1 MYIIFYIAET
11 FGNNKLYTTRVSN
24 ISRNGHDYDIT
35 ITACVLPRDSQLIK
49 ETQSFCQQDEYIVDT
64 T

>member
-35 ITACVLPRDSQLIK
+35 ITACVLPSRLAIDKRNAVFLP
-49 ETQSFCQQDEYIVDT
+49 TR
-64 T
+64 